1 MKRKSTSNT
10 SNVISSFVIML
21 VVLLSLGFLFVFTN
35 NFKTPLKNF
44 YVTCGKVVF
53 VDEFKNFNL
62 EMNRE
67 YKFKIH
73 NTLEGE
79 DSGYTISIK
88 PNTTETTTFAFKV
101 DDTETNY
108 SDINSLAK
116 GFSVVAYED
125 YFTLTANLDL
135 PEILQLYYPNSILTD
150 IPSVIDTNLPYFTL
164 SISSSNLEETINI
177 HFNLISEVN
186 YE

>member
-35 NFKTPLKNF
+35 KFTTPLKNF
-44 YVTCGKVVF
+44 YVSCGNVVF
-53 VDEFKNFNL
+53 THEFENFNL

-67 YKFKIH
+67 YKFKVH
-73 NTLEGE
+73 NTLESK
-79 DSGYTISIK
+79 DSGYTVLVK
-88 PNTTETTTFAFKV
+88 PNITDKTSFTFKV
-101 DDTETNY
+101 DGTETKY
-108 SDINSLAK
+108 SDIYSLSK
-116 GFSVVAYED
+116 GFSIVAYED
-125 YFTLTANLDL
+125 YFTLSANMDL
-135 PEILQLYYPNSILTD
+135 PEILQLYYPGSSLTD
-150 IPSVIDTNLPYFTL
+150 IPSVVDTDLPCFTL
-164 SISSSNLEETINI
+164 QISSQSTEDVILV

>member
-73 NTLEGE
+73 NTLESN
-79 DSGYTISIK
+79 DSGYLVAIK
-88 PNTTETTTFAFKV
+88 PNVTELTAFTFKV
-101 DDTETNY
+101 DESEIKY
-108 SDINSLAK
+108 EDIQSLSK
-116 GFSVVAYED
+116 GFAIITYED
-125 YFTLTANLDL
+125 YFTLSANMDL
-135 PEILQLYYPNSILTD
+135 PEILKLYYPDSTLSDVPTI
-150 IPSVIDTNLPYFTL
+150 VDTGLPCFTL
-164 SISSSNLEETINI
+164 SISSSSLEETINI
-177 HFNLISEVN
+177 HFNLKSEVN